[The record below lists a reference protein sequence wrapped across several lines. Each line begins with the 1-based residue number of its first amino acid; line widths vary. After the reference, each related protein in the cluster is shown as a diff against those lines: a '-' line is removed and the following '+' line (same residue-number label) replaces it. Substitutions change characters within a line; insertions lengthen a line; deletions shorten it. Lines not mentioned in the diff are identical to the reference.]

1 MRRPPRSLD
10 ERWARVRGP
19 RQGGRLG
26 WSLRERAK
34 FNERTRLDYDSYVP
48 RTRCSAS
55 SAVHR
60 GAGTGCSRTAVYNY
74 GFAMFQA
81 PLRKPAA
88 LVSPGALSFLK
99 GESCFPLFSPPFLP
113 PPPT

>member
-1 MRRPPRSLD
+1 M

-34 FNERTRLDYDSYVP
+34 FNERTRLNYDSYVS

-60 GAGTGCSRTAVYNY
+60 GAGTGCSRTAVCNY
-74 GFAMFQA
+74 GLAMCQA
-81 PLRKPAA
+81 PFTEPSPF
-88 LVSPGALSFLK
+88 VSPGAVTFLSVLSGFAFLARH
-99 GESCFPLFSPPFLP
+99 LFLCVQ
-113 PPPT
+113 T

>member
-1 MRRPPRSLD
+1 M

-74 GFAMFQA
+74 GLALFQA
-81 PLRKPAA
+81 PFREPAPLGSA
-88 LVSPGALSFLK
+88 GAAAFFEGVGGLPLVG
-99 GESCFPLFSPPFLP
+99 PLLLP
-113 PPPT
+113 A

>member
-1 MRRPPRSLD
+1 M

-48 RTRCSAS
+48 RTRSSTS

-74 GFAMFQA
+74 GLALGQA
-81 PLRKPAA
+81 PVRKPSA
-88 LVSPGALSFLK
+88 LGPPGARSVLK
-99 GESCFPLFSPPFLP
+99 VESGLRL
-113 PPPT
+113 

>member
-26 WSLRERAK
+26 WALRERAK

-60 GAGTGCSRTAVYNY
+60 GAGTGCSRTAVYNVP
-74 GFAMFQA
+74 G
-81 PLRKPAA
+81 PVPAA
-88 LVSPGALSFLK
+88 VALGLAMRRLVLEGVERLALLCAHLPGL
-99 GESCFPLFSPPFLP
+99 
-113 PPPT
+113 